1 VSNPGSLSAPMAATP
16 IQENQM
22 IDALYTLDAA
32 RRGIL
37 DLRYSRRLPMAEIA
51 ELLDLDVA
59 LVHEMLEEAVT
70 GLVLTLEVES
80 IDHGIALVLGL
91 AGLPPAAWGD
101 QTIAETVALARNEL
115 TRRGFDQLEIEATP
129 PPVRS

>member
-1 VSNPGSLSAPMAATP
+1 MTASTAH
-16 IQENQM
+16 ENQM

-59 LVHEMLEEAVT
+59 LVHEMLEEAV
-70 GLVLTLEVES
+70 GHLVLTLGIES
-80 IDHGIALVLGL
+80 IDRGIALILGL

-101 QTIAETVALARNEL
+101 QTIAETVALAREEL
-115 TRRGFDQLEIEATP
+115 ARRGFDGVEIEARPTP
-129 PPVRS
+129 VQS